1 MFALADCNNFYAS
14 CERVF
19 NPALRNRPVVVLS
32 NNDGCVIAR
41 SQEAKQLGI
50 RMGVPAFQIEKLL
63 TDHQVAIFSSNYALY
78 GDLSVRVM
86 NTLAS
91 FAPSIEVY
99 SIDEAFLDVSGIRE
113 EELEPLARRIRQTV
127 LKNTGIP
134 VGIGIAPTK
143 TLAKL
148 ANRMAKKTREAVF
161 ILRKEEDIRKVLSE
175 TSVSDIWGIGNQ
187 HARFLNQHGMV
198 SALDLTAAPDEW
210 IRKNMTV
217 VGLRTKKEL
226 EGTPCISLE
235 EMVPDKKAI
244 CTSRSFGVPQKEL
257 QQLEEAVATFTVRCA
272 EKLRQQHS
280 AATKIMVFIHT
291 NAFRADQPQY
301 ARNRVITLSPPTN
314 NSIALVK
321 AAVAGLRAIFRKGY
335 LYKKAGVI
343 VTDFVPETEIQQEI
357 FAVQAS
363 PRMKKLMESVDK
375 LNREN
380 KTTVKIATQGSGRDW
395 KLRQERLSPG
405 YSTRW
410 GEIMAEGNCEIRAY
424 SYSI

>member
-19 NPALRNRPVVVLS
+19 NPSLRNRPVVVLS

-41 SQEAKQLGI
+41 SAEARQLGI

-63 TDHQVAIFSSNYALY
+63 TDHQVAVFSSNYALY

-91 FAPSIEVY
+91 FVPSMEIY
-99 SIDEAFLDVSGIRE
+99 SIDEAFLDFSAVPVDQLIALS
-113 EELEPLARRIRQTV
+113 RRMRQTV
-127 LKNTGIP
+127 LRNTGIP
-134 VGIGIAPTK
+134 LGIGIAPTK

-148 ANRMAKKTREAVF
+148 ANKLAKKTPEAVYL
-161 ILRKEEDIRKVLSE
+161 LRDETEIVRALEETQVSE
-175 TSVSDIWGIGNQ
+175 LWGIGRQ
-187 HARFLNQHGMV
+187 YAGFLNQHGIMT
-198 SALDLTAAPDEW
+198 ALDLTAAPDEW

-226 EGTPCISLE
+226 QGISCISLE

-244 CTSRSFGVPQKEL
+244 CTSRSFGIPQKDL

-272 EKLRQQHS
+272 EKLRSQQS
-280 AATKIMVFIHT
+280 AASQIMVFIHT

-301 ARNRVITLSPPTN
+301 ARNRVITLTPPTN
-314 NSIALVK
+314 NSIKMVK
-321 AAVAGLRAIFRKGY
+321 AAIAGLHAIYRHGY

-343 VTDFVPETEIQQEI
+343 VTGLVPEGEVQQTL
-357 FAVQAS
+357 FSGNTA
-363 PRMKKLMESVDK
+363 PRMKKLMESMDA
-375 LNREN
+375 LNKGKRVA
-380 KTTVKIATQGSGRDW
+380 VKIATQGSGRNW
-395 KLRQERLSPG
+395 KLRQEKLSPG

-410 GEIMAEGNCEIRAY
+410 GEIMEII
-424 SYSI
+424 S

>member
-19 NPALRNRPVVVLS
+19 NPGLRNRPVVVLS

-41 SQEAKQLGI
+41 SAEAKQLGI

-63 TDHQVAIFSSNYALY
+63 SDQQVAIFSSNYALY

-91 FAPSIEVY
+91 FVPSIEIY
-99 SIDEAFLDVSGIRE
+99 SIDEAFLDVSGIATAD
-113 EELEPLARRIRQTV
+113 LEPQALRIRQTV

-134 VGIGIAPTK
+134 IGIGIAPTK

-148 ANRMAKKTREAVF
+148 ANRMSKKTKESVF
-161 ILRKEEDIRKVLSE
+161 LLRNETDIREVLAG
-175 TSVSDIWGIGNQ
+175 TSISDIWGIGSQ
-187 HARFLNQHGMV
+187 HARFLNQHGIMT
-198 SALDLTAAPDEW
+198 ALDLTVAPDEW
-210 IRKNMTV
+210 VRKNMTV

-226 EGTPCISLE
+226 EGISCISME

-257 QQLEEAVATFTVRCA
+257 HQLEEAVATFTVRCA

-301 ARNRVITLSPPTN
+301 ARNRVITLSPHTS
-314 NSIALVK
+314 NSPEMVK
-321 AAVAGLRAIFRKGY
+321 AAMIALRSIFRKGY

-343 VTDFVPETEIQQEI
+343 VTDFVPETEIQQEL
-357 FAVQAS
+357 FAEQTS
-363 PRMKKLMESVDK
+363 PKMKKLMESVDK

-380 KTTVKIATQGSGRDW
+380 KTAVKIATQGTGREW
-395 KLRQERLSPG
+395 KLRQEKLSPG

-410 GEIMAEGNCEIRAY
+410 KEIMEII
-424 SYSI
+424 S